1 MDRSRQSVIADSSSH
16 THISLCVTECLP
28 NVQEH
33 VGADVSKARGVVREE
48 LEALEVVAVLHESP
62 DAIEGVV
69 PHVLARKQV
78 NAVAIAIKGV
88 HLERG
93 RKERSEG
100 GECQIARRGR
110 GRDGSTVPCASIR
123 ESR

>member
-1 MDRSRQSVIADSSSH
+1 M
-16 THISLCVTECLP
+16 
-28 NVQEH
+28 
-33 VGADVSKARGVVREE
+33 SKARGVVREE

-62 DAIEGVV
+62 DAIEGVI

-78 NAVAIAIKGV
+78 DAVAIAIKGV

-93 RKERSEG
+93 GKERSK
-100 GECQIARRGR
+100 CQIARRDR
-110 GRDGSTVPCASIR
+110 ELDGSTVPCASIR